1 MSASQ
6 NNIWLHRYAV
16 LTALVTLGLIGMG
29 GLVTSH
35 EAGMA
40 VPDWPTSYGY
50 NMFALPFKF
59 WKGGTFYEHTHRLWA
74 SGVGLLTTILVLW
87 LFGKNSRPLMRW
99 AGLTLLVMGL
109 AGEFLFPNRWQDGV
123 FSGAT
128 GLVSY
133 GASFFWPR
141 CERAPKWL
149 RWLGVAAFLGVVA
162 QGILG
167 GLRVTLHMDNLG
179 IFHAALAQ
187 LFLVLLCAIA
197 LFTSKWWMERRTPVR
212 RETQAGVQ
220 ALACSGGT
228 LKREPQ
234 QAVPEAGAPMR
245 WLFPA
250 TTILIFLQL
259 ILGATM
265 RHQHAG
271 LAIRDFPLAYGKLWP
286 DMGADAVARYNAQRI
301 EVTEANPITA
311 FQIGLQMAHRI
322 MAMVILVCVATAA
335 WRVRSSSF
343 SRSGPP
349 EGGTPNFQIV
359 PRLTF
364 AWLGLVLVQA
374 GLGAWTI
381 WSDKAADVATLHVLV
396 GALSLVTGALLCIII
411 FCGHET
417 KSGLATAFAA
427 GSTAPKKI

>member
-1 MSASQ
+1 
-6 NNIWLHRYAV
+6 
-16 LTALVTLGLIGMG
+16 
-29 GLVTSH
+29 
-35 EAGMA
+35 
-40 VPDWPTSYGY
+40 
-50 NMFALPFKF
+50 
-59 WKGGTFYEHTHRLWA
+59 
-74 SGVGLLTTILVLW
+74 
-87 LFGKNSRPLMRW
+87 
-99 AGLTLLVMGL
+99 
-109 AGEFLFPNRWQDGV
+109 
-123 FSGAT
+123 
-128 GLVSY
+128 
-133 GASFFWPR
+133 
-141 CERAPKWL
+141 
-149 RWLGVAAFLGVVA
+149 
-162 QGILG
+162 
-167 GLRVTLHMDNLG
+167 
-179 IFHAALAQ
+179 
-187 LFLVLLCAIA
+187 
-197 LFTSKWWMERRTPVR
+197 
-212 RETQAGVQ
+212 
-220 ALACSGGT
+220 
-228 LKREPQ
+228 
-234 QAVPEAGAPMR
+234 MR

-322 MAMVILVCVATAA
+322 MALVILVCVATAA
-335 WRVRSSSF
+335 WRVRSSGF

-396 GALSLVTGALLCIII
+396 GALSLVTGALWCIIA
-411 FCGHET
+411 FGRREGMT
-417 KSGLATAFAA
+417 KIVPAATISGAFGASPTMAA
-427 GSTAPKKI
+427 NK